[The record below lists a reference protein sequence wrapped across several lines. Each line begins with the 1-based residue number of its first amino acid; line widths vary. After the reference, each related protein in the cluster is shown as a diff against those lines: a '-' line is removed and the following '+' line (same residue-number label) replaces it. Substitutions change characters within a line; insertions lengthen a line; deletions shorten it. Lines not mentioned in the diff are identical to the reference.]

1 MFPTTTAE
9 RGHRSGGGLR
19 LPRYATP
26 LVFCLLLLT
35 LFPGCG
41 GCWNWR
47 PWRAKTLEELEKER
61 EEAAKREEEKKKRKE
76 DFVPGP
82 VVAYPYLSH
91 LIEFDGRRP
100 KGKDLEQSILSEI
113 NCLYKPGHWTGVTF
127 AAKANNFDF
136 VGDLEIGV
144 LHQDGSPM
152 ALPGMPFTWTGWRSI
167 ALPKGQTKVCDATIF
182 IPAPGADA
190 RLDCAIHGKNQ
201 GHRVFGIP
209 APYHNLMRMPAY
221 QYHLVVLAHWS
232 QRYSYLKATDSVR
245 SPLNVTMNNPERAY
259 YRVTLLEP
267 GRQQIPLPGQSLFW
281 TSIAYLFWDEVEPD
295 QLRPDQQEALLDW
308 LHWGGQLIISGPG
321 TLEALGNSFL
331 GPYLPVTAKGARTIA
346 AADLAELNGPKWTV
360 APPGRASRK
369 LNPARPW
376 SGVRWEKHP
385 QAEFLPHTGEL
396 IAERRV
402 GRGRIVV
409 SAFPLHGAELTG
421 WPGFDGLLNACLLRR
436 PPRAFRRDAEDQIQS
451 LWADDRSGE
460 FQLDAR
466 RVCNLRYFTR
476 DSGRMFVK
484 PKEAGMLTAIADATN
499 AQAPGGVYGYQSATM
514 SEVEP
519 VYGSDV
525 ASWTDFNAVANA
537 ARESLQNA
545 ARIEIPGRSFVVW
558 VVAGYLLVLVPLN
571 WLVFRALGRVEWAWV
586 AAPIIALACTAVVI
600 HLAQLDIGFLRSLT
614 ELAVVETHGG
624 YQRAH
629 VTRYAAMYTSLSTR
643 YTLRM
648 DDPGGQMQPFP
659 TVDDPARLRMLTGQ
673 TPSKLQYTYGKD
685 VSLRGLEVSSNSTGL
700 VHAEQMLDL
709 GGSIFLTET
718 PAGGFQV
725 ANRTGLTLQGAGVVR
740 KAPDGTLQ
748 TAWIGTLEPEATA
761 FLRYRPRPTAAK
773 NQSVWETDRGALME
787 SMQVEGKPRLNLGRL
802 FYLAEAPDDLAPGE
816 VRLVAWAS
824 AHLPGM
830 EIEPAAPQS
839 QRLALVIVHLRPGD
853 LPEPKPDVQSRLVV
867 DPNRP
872 RILTPEGPQ

>member
-1 MFPTTTAE
+1 MVRVMSTQ
-9 RGHRSGGGLR
+9 RGSQCGGGPVF
-19 LPRYATP
+19 PRYAVY

-35 LFPGCG
+35 VFPGCG
-41 GCWNWR
+41 GCWSWR
-47 PWRAKTLEELEKER
+47 PWRSKTLEELEKER
-61 EEAAKREEEKKKRKE
+61 EEIAKREEEKKKRKE

-82 VVAYPYLSH
+82 VVAYPYVSR
-91 LIEFDGRRP
+91 LIEFEGPRP
-100 KGKDLEQSILSEI
+100 KNRDLEQSLLSEI

-144 LHQDGSPM
+144 LNQDGGPM
-152 ALPGMPFTWTGWRSI
+152 LLPGMPFSWTGWRTI
-167 ALPKGQTKVCDATIF
+167 ALPKGQAKVCDAAVF
-182 IPAPGADA
+182 IPSPGANA
-190 RLDCAIHGKNQ
+190 RLDCAIHAKNR
-201 GHRVFGIP
+201 GHRVFGVP

-221 QYHLVVLAHWS
+221 QYHLVVLAQWS
-232 QRYSYLKATDSVR
+232 QRYSYLKGADSVR
-245 SPLNVTMNNPERAY
+245 SPLDVTINNPERAY

-267 GRQQIPLPGQSLFW
+267 GRQVPLPGQSLFW
-281 TSIAYLFWDEVEPD
+281 TSIAYLFWDEVAPEL
-295 QLRPDQQEALLDW
+295 LRPDQQEALLDW

-321 TLEALGNSFL
+321 TLDSLGNSFL
-331 GPYLPVTAKGARTIA
+331 GSYLPATAKGTRPIA
-346 AADLAELNGPKWTV
+346 AADLTELNGPLWSV
-360 APPGRASRK
+360 GVPGRAARK

-376 SGVRWEKHP
+376 TGIRWQKHP
-385 QAEFLPHTGEL
+385 EAEFLPHTGDL
-396 IAERRV
+396 LVERRV

-421 WPGFDGLLNACLLRR
+421 WPGFDGFLNACLLRR
-436 PPRAFRRDAEDQIQS
+436 PPRVFRDNQGQIQT
-451 LWADDRSGE
+451 LWADDRGGE
-460 FQLDAR
+460 LQLDAR

-476 DSGRMFVK
+476 DSGRTFVQ
-484 PKEAGMLTAIADATN
+484 PKEAGTMIGPAPPADPTVRGN
-499 AQAPGGVYGYQSATM
+499 VYSPVPM
-514 SEVEP
+514 VEVEP

-545 ARIEIPGRSFVVW
+545 ARIEIPGPSFVVW

-586 AAPIIALACTAVVI
+586 AAPIIALACTLLVI

-648 DDPGGQMQPFP
+648 EDPGGQMQPFP
-659 TVDDPARLRMLTGQ
+659 TVDDPAKLRMLVGQ
-673 TPSKLQYTYGKD
+673 TPAKLQYTYGKD

-709 GGSIFLTET
+709 GGSISLTET

-725 ANRTGLTLQGAGVVR
+725 ANRTGLTLQGTGVVR
-740 KAPDGTLQ
+740 KDGEGNVQ
-748 TAWIGTLEPEATA
+748 TAWIGAMGPEATA
-761 FLRYRPRPTAAK
+761 FLRYRPRPAVAK
-773 NQSVWETDRGALME
+773 GQSVWETERATLMAGL
-787 SMQVEGKPRLNLGRL
+787 QAEGKPRLDLSRL
-802 FYLAEAPDDLAPGE
+802 FGLAESPDDLASGE
-816 VRLVAWAS
+816 VRLVAWVD
-824 AHLPGM
+824 AHLPGL
-830 EIEPAAPQS
+830 EIQPVAPQK
-839 QRLALVIVHLRPGD
+839 QQVALVIVHLRPGN
-853 LPEPKPDVQSRLVV
+853 LAPPKPDAQSRIAV

-872 RILTPEGPQ
+872 RILTPETTP